1 MDNYKFT
8 VGIEPTDEY
17 KKAKLDFLQAME
29 SISKLTDSQKQ
40 KLLEEL
46 YGATNVAIMYSIFK
60 KHFGWGEIHDRRF

>member
-1 MDNYKFT
+1 MDNYKLT
-8 VGIEPTDEY
+8 LGIEPTDEY

-60 KHFGWGEIHDRRF
+60 KHFG